1 MRCFYDLQKKCRAF
15 FKMSKNFT
23 VMCLKIL
30 HMAKFLECITVF
42 QGLIMIDSAAGLFE
56 ELESDCFVTFWH

>member
-1 MRCFYDLQKKCRAF
+1 
-15 FKMSKNFT
+15 
-23 VMCLKIL
+23 MCLKIL